1 MWYGDAAILKGPVE
15 DVEAQSGGS
24 GVCEEKKKKQG
35 DGFVVH
41 GCSHFCKS
49 NNGCLHTRKFLD
61 VCDLASISFLQLEF
75 SMASILPCLR
85 VWSKPV
91 SSLIHL
97 KMR

>member
-24 GVCEEKKKKQG
+24 GVSEEKKKKQG

-49 NNGCLHTRKFLD
+49 NNGCLHARKFLG

-75 SMASILPCLR
+75 SMASILCHVLGFGASLCL
-85 VWSKPV
+85 P
-91 SSLIHL
+91 
-97 KMR
+97 